1 MANKKVDRTKAKK
14 NETSAS
20 RVVKKDGAMGSPPF
34 VFDPRQVTVFGMYA
48 ATYETMAEF
57 FGCSIDTIARRMKD
71 EDSDFCRAY
80 KKGRGSALMKL
91 REAQLQKALSGDSTM
106 LIWLG
111 KQLLGQSD
119 RIDEKVDVHQP
130 IRLVVDETDMNA

>member
-1 MANKKVDRTKAKK
+1 MYIKVEKKFSRK
-14 NETSAS
+14 NSTAA
-20 RVVKKDGAMGSPPF
+20 VKKKRIGKGAPHF
-34 VFDPRQVTVFGMYA
+34 VFDPKQVMVFGMYA

-57 FGCSIDTIARRMKD
+57 FGVSIDTIARRMKD
-71 EDSDFCRAY
+71 EKSDFCMAY
-80 KKGRGSALMKL
+80 KKGRGQSLMKL

-111 KQLLGQSD
+111 KQLLGQTD
-119 RIDEKVDVHQP
+119 HIENKVDVNQP